1 MHDSDTTTDEELARL
16 TQGGDREAF
25 GVLVD
30 RYEAKLARYGRK
42 FLSVEEDIEDVLQEV
57 YIRAYRNIQS
67 FDTRQRF
74 SPWIYRIAHNTF
86 VNELRR
92 KSRAPFFT
100 VDFDSFIAHPHAD
113 EKTERESEEREMKEL
128 VEKGLEQVPPK
139 YREVLIL
146 FYLEDLSYQEI
157 ADVLQ
162 VPIGTVSVRLKRAK
176 EALGKVYETMNVTY
190 EF

>member
-1 MHDSDTTTDEELARL
+1 MHDFDTRTDEELARM
-16 TQGGDREAF
+16 TQDGNKEAF
-25 GVLVD
+25 GALVE
-30 RYEAKLARYGRK
+30 RYEPRLARYGRK
-42 FLSVEEDIEDVLQEV
+42 FLSVEEDIEDMLQEV

-74 SPWIYRIAHNTF
+74 SPWIYRIAHNTY

-92 KSRAPFFT
+92 KSRSPFFT
-100 VDFDSFIAHPHAD
+100 VDFDSFLAHPHAD
-113 EKTERESEEREMKEL
+113 EKVERESEEREMKEM
-128 VEKGLEQVPPK
+128 VETGLANVTPK

-146 FYLEDLSYQEI
+146 FYQESLSYQEI

-176 EALGKVYETMNVTY
+176 EALAKAYDALHLKY

>member
-1 MHDSDTTTDEELARL
+1 MQDFETRTDEELARM
-16 TQGGDREAF
+16 TQEGNTAAF
-25 GVLVD
+25 GTLVE
-30 RYEAKLARYGRK
+30 RYEARLSRYGHK
-42 FLSVEEDIEDVLQEV
+42 FLSVEEDIEDMLQEI

-67 FDTRQRF
+67 FDTKQRF

-100 VDFDSFIAHPHAD
+100 VDFDSFLAHPLAA
-113 EKTERESEEREMKEL
+113 EKTEQASEDREMKEM
-128 VEKGLEQVPPK
+128 VEKGLANVPPK

-146 FYLEDLSYQEI
+146 FYQEELSYQEI

-162 VPIGTVSVRLKRAK
+162 VPLGTVSVRLKRAK
-176 EALGKVYETMNVTY
+176 EALAKAYATMNMSY